1 MGREAR
7 CRAALGAWAG
17 EGKLLLETDDLLFR
31 GESRL
36 RVPLAEIRSA
46 EATDGWLIVT
56 HRRGLARFDLGPAA
70 RRWADAINHPKT
82 RIDKLGVKPSSRV
95 LVVGL
100 ENDTGFM
107 DEVRARTQDVTA
119 GGRARDH
126 DLIFV
131 SVEKVGDLKRLA
143 ALRSRIRPAGA
154 IWIVHPKGRPDLSHD
169 VLVRAAKAAG
179 LIDNKTAR
187 FSASHTC
194 LRFVIPRGAR
204 ATASA

>member
-46 EATDGWLIVT
+46 KATDGWLIVT

-100 ENDTGFM
+100 ENDTGF
-107 DEVRARTQDVTA
+107 TA

-143 ALRSRIRPAGA
+143 ALRGRIRPAGA